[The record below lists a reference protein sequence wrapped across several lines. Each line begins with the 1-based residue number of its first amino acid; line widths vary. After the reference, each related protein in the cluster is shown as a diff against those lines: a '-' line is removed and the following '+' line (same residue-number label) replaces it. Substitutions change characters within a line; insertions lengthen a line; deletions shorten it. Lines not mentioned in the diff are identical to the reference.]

1 MTEDYEDIIR
11 LPHHVS
17 RRHPRMSAMA
27 RAAQFAP
34 FAALTGHEAALVE
47 TRRLTE
53 GRIELS
59 EEETERLDARLQ
71 QLRAVLEE
79 EPRVT
84 VEYFRPDD
92 KKEGGACL
100 TYSGHLRRI
109 DEQRRLLIFAE
120 GTQIPIPELLDIE
133 RIDNAQI
140 DTAQIDTA
148 QIGTAQIGT
157 VQIDTARFDTVR
169 SDIEE
174 MDAARSNIEG
184 MNIERT
190 DLGRDFTEN

>member
-34 FAALTGHEAALVE
+34 FAALTGHEAALAE

-59 EEETERLDARLQ
+59 EEEAERLDARLQ

-133 RIDNAQI
+133 RID
-140 DTAQIDTA
+140 TA
-148 QIGTAQIGT
+148 
-157 VQIDTARFDTVR
+157 QIDTARFDTVR
-169 SDIEE
+169 SNIEE

-190 DLGRDFTEN
+190 DLERDFTEN

>member
-17 RRHPRMSAMA
+17 QRHPRMSAMA

-34 FAALTGHEAALVE
+34 FAALTGHEAALAE

-59 EEETERLDARLQ
+59 EEEAERLDARLQ

-79 EPRVT
+79 DPRVT

-133 RIDNAQI
+133 RID
-140 DTAQIDTA
+140 TA
-148 QIGTAQIGT
+148 
-157 VQIDTARFDTVR
+157 QIDTARFDTVR

-190 DLGRDFTEN
+190 DLERDFTEN

>member
-34 FAALTGHEAALVE
+34 FAALTGHEAALAE

-59 EEETERLDARLQ
+59 EEEAERLDARLQ

-148 QIGTAQIGT
+148 
-157 VQIDTARFDTVR
+157 RFDTVR
-169 SDIEE
+169 SNIEE

-190 DLGRDFTEN
+190 DLERDLVK